1 MPPTTTD
8 LEKLLD
14 LLLKRAF
21 RYSREGSFQLSSG
34 KKTSYYIDCKKVSLD
49 PEGAYLIGS
58 EIFNRIRDLP
68 VEGVGGMTLG
78 ADPIAS
84 AVSLLSYTNKKPIPA
99 FIVRKEA
106 KEHGSRKQI
115 EGPLKPGAKLVV
127 VEDVVTTGGSTIK
140 TLDALRKE
148 GYSILK
154 VVALVDRKEGG
165 AERIVS
171 TGVPFESLFSLKD
184 FTRYNKHETLTDG

>member
-1 MPPTTTD
+1 MPPAATD
-8 LEKLLD
+8 LEKLFD
-14 LLLKRAF
+14 LLLKHAF
-21 RYSREGSFQLSSG
+21 RYSREGNFQLSSG
-34 KKTSYYIDCKKVSLD
+34 KKTSYYIDCKKVSLS

-58 EIFNRIRDLP
+58 EIFNRIKDLP

-106 KEHGSRKQI
+106 KEHGSQQQI

-127 VEDVVTTGGSTIK
+127 VEDVVTTGGSTLRA
-140 TLDALRKE
+140 LDAIKKE

-154 VVALVDRKEGG
+154 VIALVDRKEGG
-165 AERIVS
+165 ADRIVS
-171 TGVPFESLFSLKD
+171 TGVPFENLFTIED
-184 FTRYNKHETLTDG
+184 FTQYKPK